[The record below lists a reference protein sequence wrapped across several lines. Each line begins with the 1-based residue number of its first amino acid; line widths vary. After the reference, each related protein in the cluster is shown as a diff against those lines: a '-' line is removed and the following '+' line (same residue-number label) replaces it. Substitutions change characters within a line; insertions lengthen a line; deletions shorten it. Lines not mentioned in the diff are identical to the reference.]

1 MKHSGLH
8 WLVISALLIATS
20 AANADTRPQYGGT
33 LHVSMRLSPL
43 SLHPA
48 DISDSESGRNLV
60 ALLFDTLV
68 IVDGTGQVR
77 GALAES
83 WQSGNGDRSL
93 EFHLRPNVKFHDGSL
108 LTAENAAASLRKAN
122 PAWNITAA
130 EHIVTVESGDSPSEL
145 LQELALPR
153 NAIAKIDSSNA
164 VIGTGPFQSLEW
176 QPGRRLA
183 LAANED
189 YWNGRPFLDQID
201 IQMGIN
207 FRDQMNALDGG
218 RADLVEVAPDQLHR
232 ISSQHYQVQR
242 SDSIELIALKFGRDA
257 ISNQEKTAREALRLS
272 IERQSMHNVL
282 LQGAGQPAASLLPTW
297 MSGYGFVFST
307 EADRARAQQLRDQ
320 IPGVP
325 SFSLGYE
332 GNDPLM
338 RLLAERVALNAKDAG
353 LWVQLNVSATDLRLV
368 RIPLTS
374 ADPWVSLQH
383 LTSDLGLPSATPAKA
398 RSLEQL
404 FASERS
410 VLASGRVIPLFHL
423 PLSYASA
430 TTLHDWNLTANGTLQ
445 LASAWLKSS
454 QP

>member
-1 MKHSGLH
+1 
-8 WLVISALLIATS
+8 
-20 AANADTRPQYGGT
+20 
-33 LHVSMRLSPL
+33 
-43 SLHPA
+43 
-48 DISDSESGRNLV
+48 
-60 ALLFDTLV
+60 
-68 IVDGTGQVR
+68 
-77 GALAES
+77 
-83 WQSGNGDRSL
+83 
-93 EFHLRPNVKFHDGSL
+93 
-108 LTAENAAASLRKAN
+108 
-122 PAWNITAA
+122 
-130 EHIVTVESGDSPSEL
+130 
-145 LQELALPR
+145 
-153 NAIAKIDSSNA
+153 
-164 VIGTGPFQSLEW
+164 
-176 QPGRRLA
+176 
-183 LAANED
+183 
-189 YWNGRPFLDQID
+189 
-201 IQMGIN
+201 
-207 FRDQMNALDGG
+207 MNALDGG